1 MPYCFGTF
9 KSNYKGSGD
18 NGQMLLQAM
27 AQLIGVEVARYDIK
41 ASVIK
46 FELEDERVECIAFNN
61 NK

>member
-9 KSNYKGSGD
+9 KSNYKGNCE

-27 AQLIGVEVARYDIK
+27 AQLIGVELVRYDIK

-46 FELEDERVECIAFNN
+46 FGLEGERVECIAFNN
-61 NK
+61 SK